1 RNKVAVPEG
10 AAGTPPFWMGLLQ
23 AGIFCMVRCA
33 CSMDRQEVSLLVLS
47 SLFCNIKINKED
59 KVGGLRLWFKSIVFT
74 HHVAPFTTLH
84 LWYRSLTC

>member
-1 RNKVAVPEG
+1 MRLEHLLSGWDLYRLAFSAWCVAP
-10 AAGTPPFWMGLLQ
+10 AAWT
-23 AGIFCMVRCA
+23 VR
-33 CSMDRQEVSLLVLS
+33 EVSLLVLS